1 MTGYT
6 PLDNLLAALTGNSAL
21 MTMVGSKIFKNKA
34 ISASAVDIYGDPAKS
49 QISCELSDL
58 CGQILSADQVF
69 VVDIGTEKKLREMEA
84 LSIAPRLPMQCGLS
98 WTTDLPGQL

>member
-21 MTMVGSKIFKNKA
+21 MAMVGSRIFKNKA
-34 ISASAVDIYGDPAKS
+34 ISASAVDLNGDPAKS

-58 CGQILSADQVF
+58 SGQILSADQIF
-69 VVDIGTEKKLREMEA
+69 VVDIRTRKETG
-84 LSIAPRLPMQCGLS
+84 
-98 WTTDLPGQL
+98 